1 MAYEHRAA
9 TSTHIA
15 EIFSP
20 RASAMT
26 DQARAPMTA
35 TPVQMIIER
44 GLARRVPTAVAV
56 TGILQTDRQ
65 GNCCL
70 SLPDD
75 LTLGA
80 RTSSTSSKL
89 PRDGMVPE
97 TADYVRGCT
106 PSAVSYTHLT
116 LPTIYSV

>member
-1 MAYEHRAA
+1 
-9 TSTHIA
+9 
-15 EIFSP
+15 
-20 RASAMT
+20 MT

-35 TPVQMIIER
+35 TPAQMIIER

-80 RTSSTSSKL
+80 RTSSTSSRL

-106 PSAVSYTHLT
+106 PSG
-116 LPTIYSV
+116 